1 LFHRRF
7 HAALEKAVQDGT
19 SLYLMLIDLDD
30 FKDVNDTLGY
40 DAGTGFVLTRER
52 ETGVRPISDMSLA
65 IMVPVFRADRKICRQ
80 GRQAPQ
86 ALGSSSWAWLKG
98 LVLVGLGGNGKGA
111 RSQHPEW

>member
-7 HAALEKAVQDGT
+7 RAALEKAVQDGT

-30 FKDVNDTLGY
+30 FKDVNDMLGY

-65 IMVPVFRADRKICRQ
+65 IMGPVFRASEQTGKFAVKADRLPR
-80 GRQAPQ
+80 P
-86 ALGSSSWAWLKG
+86 WAVRRG
-98 LVLVGLGGNGKGA
+98 PG
-111 RSQHPEW
+111 